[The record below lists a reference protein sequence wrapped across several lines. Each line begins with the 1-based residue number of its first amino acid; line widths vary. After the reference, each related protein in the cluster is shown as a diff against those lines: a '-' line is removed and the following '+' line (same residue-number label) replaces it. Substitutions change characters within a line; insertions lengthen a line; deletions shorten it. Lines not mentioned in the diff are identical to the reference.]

1 MGAFT
6 HMTTIYGGVRPFGAA
21 LLLAGADPESG
32 RPELYCV
39 EPSGMAL
46 RYFGAAVG
54 KGARAAKTEIEKEKL
69 SDMTVADAIGRI
81 AKMCVSH
88 AVWLLPVPA
97 PAAFRLDPALPCAVS
112 AHCCPSLAPLL
123 LFSFIHLSISPCFAC
138 ALLQPVL
145 RA

>member
-1 MGAFT
+1 MCRQCLSPNSMLLPCGVTPSPAHPLSPLPSSRSPYAICPVLQLAERMGAFT

-32 RPELYCV
+32 KPELYCV

-69 SDMTVADAIGRI
+69 SDMTVADAIGRV
-81 AKMCVSH
+81 AKM
-88 AVWLLPVPA
+88 
-97 PAAFRLDPALPCAVS
+97 
-112 AHCCPSLAPLL
+112 
-123 LFSFIHLSISPCFAC
+123 
-138 ALLQPVL
+138 
-145 RA
+145 